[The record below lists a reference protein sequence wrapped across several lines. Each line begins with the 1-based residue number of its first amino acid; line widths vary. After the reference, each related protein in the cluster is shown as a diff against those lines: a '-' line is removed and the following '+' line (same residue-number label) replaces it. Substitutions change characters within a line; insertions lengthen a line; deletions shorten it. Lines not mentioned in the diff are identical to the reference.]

1 MARKNIRGQD
11 SGLGDL
17 LCEAAGWNDG
27 FVTRKER
34 KYGCDIAFSDIDG
47 KAAAALGRRE
57 GRYCTVRGDDVARA
71 LAYAM
76 KQLASARKV
85 LFAGLGNS
93 GLVADALGGET
104 VRALRK
110 LCDENTT
117 IATLEPLVKAVTN
130 LDSAAVVKAVA
141 REYRPDLVIVADALV
156 TREWEKIGA
165 SYQLTTA
172 GICPGSGAG
181 GNGDMIDG
189 AYLGTAV
196 LAVGVPMIA
205 VLRDDGERRV
215 IPYDAESTVR
225 RCSALIASAVFAA
238 YS

>member
-1 MARKNIRGQD
+1 MERKNIRGQD

-57 GRYCTVRGDDVARA
+57 GRYCTVRGDDVERA

-110 LCDENTT
+110 LCDE
-117 IATLEPLVKAVTN
+117 
-130 LDSAAVVKAVA
+130 
-141 REYRPDLVIVADALV
+141 
-156 TREWEKIGA
+156 IGRA
-165 SYQLTTA
+165 H
-172 GICPGSGAG
+172 
-181 GNGDMIDG
+181 
-189 AYLGTAV
+189 V
-196 LAVGVPMIA
+196 
-205 VLRDDGERRV
+205 
-215 IPYDAESTVR
+215 
-225 RCSALIASAVFAA
+225 
-238 YS
+238 

>member
-1 MARKNIRGQD
+1 MERKNIRGQD

-110 LCDENTT
+110 LCDENTP

-130 LDSAAVVKAVA
+130 LDSAAMVKAVA

-172 GICPGSGAG
+172 GICPGSGAS

-205 VLRDDGERRV
+205 VLRDGGERRV
-215 IPYDAESTVR
+215 IPYDAEATVR

>member
-1 MARKNIRGQD
+1 MERKNIRGQD

-110 LCDENTT
+110 LCDENTP

-130 LDSAAVVKAVA
+130 LDSAAMVKAVA

-205 VLRDDGERRV
+205 VLRDGGERRV
-215 IPYDAESTVR
+215 IPHDAEATVR